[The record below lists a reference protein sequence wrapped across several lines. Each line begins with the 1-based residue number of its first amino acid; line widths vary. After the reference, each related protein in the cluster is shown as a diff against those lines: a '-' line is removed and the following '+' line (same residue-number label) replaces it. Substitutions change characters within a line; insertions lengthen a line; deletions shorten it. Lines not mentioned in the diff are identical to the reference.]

1 MNVPPPSGVSA
12 KNCRIARPPQAPF
25 GHAPGGDD
33 SMSRRHY
40 DAAKLGRMTMNNSF
54 AMSAALAVL
63 LAAVGSVGPSA
74 AAEIKVLST
83 VALKAAL
90 DEDLLPQLAR
100 SAETKVTIKYD
111 AAAALKK
118 EIDNGE
124 SFDVAI
130 LVPAGIDDL
139 IKEGKIEA
147 ASRTNLARVGVG
159 VAVRAGAPKPDIST
173 AEAFKRTLLNA
184 KSIAYGDPA
193 LGGASSVYFA
203 NLLQRL
209 GIADEVKAKT
219 KLTPSGEGAKAVADG
234 AAEIGVGQISEIVP
248 VRGAELAGPFP
259 AEYQVYTAFVAG
271 VSANAKDAA
280 AAASFLKF
288 LTTPA
293 ALQIFKARGLDPT

>member
-1 MNVPPPSGVSA
+1 
-12 KNCRIARPPQAPF
+12 
-25 GHAPGGDD
+25 
-33 SMSRRHY
+33 
-40 DAAKLGRMTMNNSF
+40 MTMNSF
-54 AMSAALAVL
+54 AMTAALAASVL
-63 LAAVGSVGPSA
+63 LAALGGAAPAA

-100 SAETKVTIKYD
+100 SAESKVTIKYD

-118 EIDNGE
+118 AIDGGE
-124 SFDVAI
+124 GFDVAI

-139 IKEGKIEA
+139 IKQGKIEA

-173 AEAFKRTLLNA
+173 AEAFKKTLLSA

-209 GIADEVKAKT
+209 GIADEMKAKT

-234 AAEIGVGQISEIVP
+234 TAEIGVGQISEIVP

-259 AEYQVYTAFVAG
+259 AEYQVYTAFTAG
-271 VSANAKDAA
+271 IAANAKDVTAA
-280 AAASFLKF
+280 KSFLKF

-293 ALQIFKARGLDPT
+293 ALQVFKARGLDPT